1 MPTGKKSVESTWGGA
16 ALADGSPWSS
26 FLRCWLV
33 LDGGG
38 SLIVARFL
46 AIGLFGDRLKDDPA
60 WGVLEVFAFFGAQ
73 SFQEVPCGVLLRSDE
88 AEFSGRFADEDEEEE

>member
-1 MPTGKKSVESTWGGA
+1 VPTGKKSVESTWGGA

-46 AIGLFGDRLKDDPA
+46 AIGLLEDPA
-60 WGVLEVFAFFGAQ
+60 WGVLELFAFFGAQ
-73 SFQEVPCGVLLRSDE
+73 SFQEVPCGDLLRSDE
-88 AEFSGRFADEDEEEE
+88 AELSRRFADEDEDEE